1 MDAPSPRPGFS
12 VAKKVDSKVVSTKP
26 NLSQSIVAE
35 LDLRPPFSPWLRL
48 AHRCDYQ
55 GGQRVQARQRVLKDW
70 EFILQVEGDTWL
82 HLPVLGGSVPFAAGN
97 LALIPPGLLHAQ
109 APERGHHLAVH
120 FDFHAQ
126 TDLVAQEMVVTQ
138 ATSVVRADVAKV
150 PVLRLHLGQQERLAP
165 LIVRL
170 PDPATWQRRFAPLL
184 AQWTLR
190 TLDRPSERLHAA
202 GVLAA
207 ACADWLALTAAP
219 APASF
224 TEVLEK
230 IDVCDRRLRIGDL
243 ARQARMGETTF
254 RAALTA
260 ATGRSP
266 RAWLEER
273 RFENARRLLQ
283 ETAMPVAAVATA
295 CGYDDPFHF
304 SRVCRRL
311 TGKSPR
317 GLRSH

>member
-1 MDAPSPRPGFS
+1 MDAPSPTPGFS
-12 VAKKVDSKVVSTKP
+12 VASTVVVADL
-26 NLSQSIVAE
+26 NL
-35 LDLRPPFSPWLRL
+35 DPPFSPWLRL

-55 GGQRVQARQRVLKDW
+55 GAARVQARQRVLKDW

-82 HLPVLGGSVPFAAGN
+82 HLPHLAGSVLFPAGS
-97 LALIPPGLLHAQ
+97 LALIPPGLVHAQ

-126 TDLVAQEMVVTQ
+126 TDLVAPDMVVPQ
-138 ATSVVRADVAKV
+138 SATVFRKDVAKL
-150 PVLRLHLGQQERLAP
+150 PVLHLRLGGQERLAP

-170 PDPATWQRRFAPLL
+170 TDPAAWQRRFAPLL

-190 TLDRPSERLHAA
+190 TLDRPGERLHAA
-202 GVLAA
+202 GVLAS

-219 APASF
+219 AAASF
-224 TEVLEK
+224 TDVLEK

-243 ARQARMGETTF
+243 ARQARMGETSF
-254 RAALTA
+254 RAALKA

-266 RAWLEER
+266 RVWLEER

>member
-1 MDAPSPRPGFS
+1 M
-12 VAKKVDSKVVSTKP
+12 
-26 NLSQSIVAE
+26 AE
-35 LDLRPPFSPWLRL
+35 VELQPPFSPWLRL
-48 AHRCDYQ
+48 AHRHDYR
-55 GGQRVQARQRVLKDW
+55 GGPHVQARERVLKDW

-82 HLPVLGGSVPFAAGN
+82 HLPSLQGSVPFAAGS
-97 LALIPPGLLHAQ
+97 LALIPPGLVHAQ
-109 APERGHHLAVH
+109 APETGHHLAIH
-120 FDFHAQ
+120 FDFQAQ
-126 TDLVAQEMVVTQ
+126 TDLVAQDMVVTQ
-138 ATSVVRADVAKV
+138 ATSVFRSNVAKV
-150 PVLRLHLGQQERLAP
+150 PVLRLHLGTQDRLAP

-170 PDPATWQRRFAPLL
+170 PDPTAWQRRFAPLL

-190 TLDRPSERLHAA
+190 TLDRPTERLHAA

-243 ARQARMGETTF
+243 ARQARMGETAF
-254 RAALTA
+254 RATLKT

-317 GLRSH
+317 GLRQHSA